1 MTNTDKCADIKL
13 NQIKAFLRDKKGS
26 DKSISL
32 TGNKE
37 KLCAQYL
44 ILKNKTT
51 STSTTTVQKKFELKK
66 ELSTVKLSID
76 KIDTTENLLA
86 FQNKVNKLFKSH
98 LRKIAFTKNSKKED
112 IYDHNVYV
120 GMIKNKKPMKAI
132 IHKLDGI
139 KKPNVLF
146 EIGKHIVPHVKQD
159 LHEKYTRSE
168 IVLFLEKVDRN
179 YVDEDWLTNAWNDED
194 DAILKDMLRSKKPMK
209 SIVSFL
215 KKKDDDDD
223 SYWTCTML
231 VMKDE
236 LGNLYSEKDIALFQ
250 EHIIL
255 V

>member
-1 MTNTDKCADIKL
+1 MTNTDKCADITL
-13 NQIKAFLRDKKGS
+13 AQIKAILKDKKRS

-37 KLCAQYL
+37 QLCAQYL

-51 STSTTTVQKKFELKK
+51 TTVQKKFELNK

-86 FQNKVNKLFKSH
+86 FRDKVNELFKSH
-98 LRKIAFTKNSKKED
+98 LSKIAFTKDSKKED
-112 IYDHNVYV
+112 INDHNVYV
-120 GMIKNKKPMKAI
+120 GMIKAKKPMKHI
-132 IHKLDGI
+132 IIQKLDRI
-139 KKPNVLF
+139 KKQNVLN

-159 LHEKYTRSE
+159 LHEKYTRSK
-168 IVLFLEKVDRN
+168 IVLFLEKVGRN

-194 DAILKDMLRSKKPMK
+194 DAILEDMLRSKKSMK

-223 SYWTCTML
+223 SYWTCSLL

-236 LGNLYSEKDIALFQ
+236 LGNLYSEEDIALLQ
-250 EHIIL
+250 KHIIL
-255 V
+255 K